1 MLSFTI
7 SYTNTNEHKGQ
18 ADQKKTKKQKTGS
31 PLSPLDRSPN
41 PKISKEASD

>member
-1 MLSFTI
+1 MLRFTI

-18 ADQKKTKKQKTGS
+18 TGQNEITGS

-41 PKISKEASD
+41 PKISIEASD